1 MTNQLSFF
9 RKHPLYSL
17 IEYRV
22 LSRSATLIVVHCLL
36 QVNDDTAIK
45 YRVSSHCEIDF
56 VQNLVQ
62 LTNQCPYV
70 SYDLMQAELTEFTA
84 GRQSVNSNPLR
95 FVNF

>member
-1 MTNQLSFF
+1 MTNQHSFV

-36 QVNDDTAIK
+36 QFNDDTAIK

-56 VQNLVQ
+56 CSELGAA
-62 LTNQCPYV
+62 NQPMPIRF
-70 SYDLMQAELTEFTA
+70 L
-84 GRQSVNSNPLR
+84 RSNAS
-95 FVNF
+95 